1 MNIYIIELSNS
12 VGIGTTVIEAIDH
25 DSRFCFLRK
34 RFFKVVSTE
43 NKNEYRVGEVVSV
56 SINHPVFLKQ

>member
-43 NKNEYRVGEVVSV
+43 NKNEYRVG
-56 SINHPVFLKQ
+56 